1 MIEAIIVGLVLIGL
15 IFYLI
20 YLNSKNTQI
29 DSYKEGDYVIWLG
42 SLFEVIAVAEDSL
55 VIKHTTLHIKYIVN
69 SKRSSI
75 KKVSKNFADK
85 YLTNSL
91 DK

>member
-1 MIEAIIVGLVLIGL
+1 MIEAIIVGLVLVVL

-42 SLFEVIAVAEDSL
+42 SLFEL
-55 VIKHTTLHIKYIVN
+55 LQ
-69 SKRSSI
+69 
-75 KKVSKNFADK
+75 
-85 YLTNSL
+85 
-91 DK
+91 